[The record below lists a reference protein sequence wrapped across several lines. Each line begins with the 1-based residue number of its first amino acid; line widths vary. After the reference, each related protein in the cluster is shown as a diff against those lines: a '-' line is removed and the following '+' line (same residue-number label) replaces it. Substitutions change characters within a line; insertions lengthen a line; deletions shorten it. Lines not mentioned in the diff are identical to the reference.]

1 MLRNFLLNL
10 PYLFSN
16 NSSAVSASSY
26 TGAGPGGGS
35 NSGVVTGGSVPDPY
49 VDSGFDSSYMDFY
62 RQMQEDAIYAQL
74 EADSFNRKFQ
84 QQSAEQ
90 AMAFSAAEAQ
100 KNRDWQENMSNT
112 AYQRAMADMKA
123 AGLNPI
129 LAFSQGGASSPSGS
143 SASGVASSGT
153 SNRLNTDVFSAL
165 VSNLVGSSSK
175 MVSSLTSS
183 LGKVLAKV
191 L

>member
-1 MLRNFLLNL
+1 MFRHFLLNL
-10 PYLFSN
+10 PHLLTN
-16 NSSAVSASSY
+16 NSSAASASSY
-26 TGAGPGGGS
+26 IGAGPGGGS
-35 NSGVVTGGSVPDPY
+35 NSGVVSGGSVPS
-49 VDSGFDSSYMDFY
+49 VDSQFDSTYMDFY

-74 EADSFNRKFQ
+74 EADSINRNFQ

-90 AMAFSAAEAQ
+90 AMAFSASEAQ
-100 KNRDWQENMSNT
+100 KYRDWQENMSNT

-129 LAFSQGGASSPSGS
+129 LAFNQGGASTPSGS
-143 SASGVASSGT
+143 SAAGVASSGT
-153 SNRLNTDVFSAL
+153 SNQLNTDVLSAL

-183 LGKVLAKV
+183 LGKVLAK
-191 L
+191 LL